1 MLSIQS
7 PEDVVSIS
15 MHTILSSRINDP
27 EFNELV
33 INWNKKIVVDIE
45 PFYPLTITFEG
56 NEVKFKIGDLKK
68 ADLKIRVHVKHLLD
82 MAYGRLSLIMAVLTR
97 KLRIKGIY
105 KIGTLLKFY
114 RIIFKTMKM
123 VAANPNNNYFEQNKE
138 IR

>member
-15 MHTILSSRINDP
+15 MYNILSSRINEP

-33 INWNKKIVVDIE
+33 INWNKNIVVDIK
-45 PFYPLTITFEG
+45 PFYPLTIIFEG
-56 NEVKFKIGDLKK
+56 NEIKFKIGDLKK
-68 ADLKIRVHVKHLLD
+68 ADLKIRIHVKDLLD
-82 MAYGRLSLIMAVLTR
+82 MAYGRSNLIIAVLTR

-105 KIGTLLKFY
+105 RIGTLLKFY
-114 RIIFKTMKM
+114 KIIFKTMKM

-138 IR
+138 TR

>member
-1 MLSIQS
+1 MLSIQP
-7 PEDVVSIS
+7 PEDVISIS

-33 INWNKKIVVDIE
+33 INWNKNIVVYIE

-56 NEVKFKIGDLKK
+56 HEVKFKIGDLKK
-68 ADLKIRVHVKHLLD
+68 ADLKIRVHVKNLLD
-82 MAYGRLSLIMAVLTR
+82 MANRRLSLIKAFLTR

-114 RIIFKTMKM
+114 KIIFKTMKM

-138 IR
+138 TR